1 MSRGHGAI
9 QRQVLDLLFIHSLQP
24 RPKHQADTYLSVF
37 AMADAMTPDD
47 QEYLDISL
55 IESIRRAVKKLEAEG
70 EVETAK
76 ISERRTWS
84 RSGLDTTKR
93 MLGAR
98 LPLGDEATEFYREQA
113 AAQAAAMTERI
124 DRYLRR
130 P

>member
-9 QRQVLDLLFIHSLQP
+9 QRHVLDLLFSHSLQP

-47 QEYLDISL
+47 QDYLDVAL
-55 IESIRRAVKKLEAEG
+55 VESIRRAVKKLEAEG

-76 ISERRTWS
+76 IPERRSWS
-84 RSGLDTTKR
+84 RSDRGTTKR

-98 LPLGDEATEFYREQA
+98 LPLGDEDTEFYREQA
-113 AAQAAAMTERI
+113 AAKAESI
-124 DRYLRR
+124 DRFLRR
-130 P
+130 Q